1 MLSALENIKGFQ
13 NKRILNRLCN
23 LEMMVSRIYI
33 LRVANSTE
41 GSFSKMNSVHVYVSQ
56 NLNELWQPWGTSAN
70 IQGNLVK

>member
-41 GSFSKMNSVHVYVSQ
+41 GSFSKMNSVYVYVSQ